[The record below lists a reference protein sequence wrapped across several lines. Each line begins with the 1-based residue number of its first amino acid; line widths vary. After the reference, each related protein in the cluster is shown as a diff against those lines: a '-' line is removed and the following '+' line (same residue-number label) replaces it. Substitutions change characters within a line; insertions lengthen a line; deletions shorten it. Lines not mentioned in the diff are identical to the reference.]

1 MEYRVWYSVAC
12 AQVYNNFTTSMTDN
26 NKQAS
31 SSFDPKTIFNHI
43 DLSNLRGDIFG
54 GVTAAI
60 VSLPLALAFGVAS
73 GAGPAAGL
81 YGAVLVGLF
90 AALFGGT
97 STLISEPTGP
107 MTVVMTAVLT
117 SMMASHPE
125 NGMAMAFTV
134 VMIAGIFQII
144 LGSLKLGKYI
154 TLMPYSV
161 ISGFMSGIGVILILL
176 QIAPFLGQ
184 ASPSGGV
191 TGTFLKLPELLL
203 NIKPAETFLG
213 LLTLA
218 IIFYVPKKYSRI
230 IPPQLIA
237 LVGVTLLSVLIFSD
251 EGIRRIGEIPL
262 GVPSIVVPTFT
273 SDQVIHMVLD
283 GLVLGTLGC
292 IDALLTAMIADSLT
306 RQEHKSD
313 KELVGQGIGNLVSGL
328 FGGLP
333 GAGATM
339 GTVVN
344 IQSGARTALS
354 GIVRALILLFVV
366 LGAAQLTESI
376 PLAVLAG
383 IALKV
388 GLNILDWSFV
398 KRAHKVSKQAAFIMY
413 GVMLLT
419 VFVDLIIAVGL
430 GVFIANILTIE
441 RLSALQTKNIKA
453 ISDADDEVP
462 LSAAERR
469 LLDSANGRVLLVY
482 LSGPMIFGVS
492 KAFAREHRAIS
503 KHDAIVLDFSD
514 VPMIDSTISL
524 AIENAINDVM
534 ESQRK
539 LFVVKPGAH
548 VKTTLDRLGVFDAI
562 PEENICK
569 DRLEALTKAVDVVKP

>member
-1 MEYRVWYSVAC
+1 
-12 AQVYNNFTTSMTDN
+12 MTDN
-26 NKQAS
+26 NLPPS
-31 SSFDPKTIFNHI
+31 SRDIKNIFNLI
-43 DLSNLRGDIFG
+43 NLSNLRGDIFG
-54 GVTAAI
+54 GVTAAV

-90 AALFGGT
+90 ASLFGGT
-97 STLISEPTGP
+97 PTLISEPTGP

-125 NGMAMAFTV
+125 NGLAMAFTV
-134 VMIAGIFQII
+134 VMIAGLFQIL
-144 LGSLKLGKYI
+144 LGALKLGKYI

-184 ASPSGGV
+184 TSPPGGV
-191 TGTFLKLPELLL
+191 TGTFLNLPSLLL

-213 LLTLA
+213 ILTVA
-218 IIFYVPKKYSRI
+218 IIFYVPKKYGRL

-237 LVGVTLLSVLIFSD
+237 LVAVTLLSVIIFSED
-251 EGIRRIGEIPL
+251 SIRRIGEIPL
-262 GVPSIVVPTFT
+262 GLPSIVVPTFT
-273 SDQVIHMVLD
+273 SDQIVHMFLD

-306 RQEHKSD
+306 RYEHKSD
-313 KELVGQGIGNLVSGL
+313 KELVGQGIGNFISGL

-354 GIVRALILLFVV
+354 GVVRALLLLLVV
-366 LGAAQLTESI
+366 LGAAQLTSSI

-430 GVFIANILTIE
+430 GVFIANILIIE
-441 RLSALQTKNIKA
+441 KLSALQTKNIKA

-462 LSAAERR
+462 LSNAEKQ
-469 LLDSANGRVLLVY
+469 LLDSANGQVLLVY

-492 KAFAREHRAIS
+492 KAFAREHRAIAQ
-503 KHDAIVLDFSD
+503 HDAIILDLSD
-514 VPMIDSTISL
+514 VPMIDDTISL
-524 AIENAINDVM
+524 AIENAINDVL
-534 ESQRK
+534 ETEK
-539 LFVVKPGAH
+539 TLFVVKPGKH
-548 VKTTLDRLGVFDAI
+548 VKTTLDRFGIFDTIA
-562 PEENICK
+562 PENICK
-569 DRLEALTKAVDVVKP
+569 DRLDALEKAVSLINA